1 MSYDL
6 MVFRPEAAPRTR
18 PAFMNWYHDQ
28 TQWAEGHSYDDPAI
42 TSGDLRSWFLEMI
55 ETYPA
60 MNGPY
65 AKEEDEDNDFVTDYS
80 IGKDVIYAAFSWSL
94 AEKAYEKMKAL
105 AEKHKVGFF
114 DASANEGDILLPDE
128 NGKHQPIDKQD
139 NLSSIQQIKNSA
151 SSGQEGANVKDIIYS
166 KVIPQ
171 ILEQT
176 SSSSQTKTDTNRSW
190 WKKLFGLR

>member
-6 MVFRPEAAPRTR
+6 MVFRPDIALRTR
-18 PAFMNWYHDQ
+18 PEFMNWYHDQ
-28 TQWAEGHSYDDPAI
+28 TQWSEGHSYDDPSI
-42 TSGDLRSWFLEMI
+42 TSEGLRSWFLEMI

-80 IGKDVIYAAFSWSL
+80 IGRDVIYAAFSWSL
-94 AEKAYEKMKAL
+94 AEQAYEKMKAV
-105 AEKHKVGFF
+105 AEKHEIGFF
-114 DASANEGDILLPDE
+114 DASADEGDILFPDE
-128 NGKHQPIDKQD
+128 DGKHQPVDRKE

-151 SSGQEGANVKDIIYS
+151 SSGLEGASVKDIIYS

-171 ILEQT
+171 ILEQ
-176 SSSSQTKTDTNRSW
+176 SSSNSQTISDGKRSW
-190 WKKLFGLR
+190 WKKLFGLK